1 LRWHCHN
8 NFKTYRFRIKK
19 QGDIEMNI
27 LLWIF
32 QILLA
37 FVYIYHAWLM
47 WFLPAAARQ
56 GGQMA
61 YIEAI
66 PSGLRRFTA
75 VAESLAG
82 VGLILPWSTGILP
95 WLTPLAAVGLVL
107 IMVGAVVFHLPARNI
122 RILSST

>member
-1 LRWHCHN
+1 
-8 NFKTYRFRIKK
+8 
-19 QGDIEMNI
+19 MNTI
-27 LLWIF
+27 LWII

-37 FVYIYHAWLM
+37 FVFIYHGWMM
-47 WFLPAAARQ
+47 WFLPPQARQ

-82 VGLILPWSTGILP
+82 VGLILPWLTGILP

-107 IMVGAVVFHLPARNI
+107 IMAGAVVVHIPRKEYPNI
-122 RILSST
+122 VFNLVLLALAAFVAYERFVMLGR

>member
-1 LRWHCHN
+1 
-8 NFKTYRFRIKK
+8 
-19 QGDIEMNI
+19 MNI
-27 LLWIF
+27 LLWVI

-37 FVYIYHAWLM
+37 FVFISHGRLM
-47 WFLPAAARQ
+47 WFLPPPARQ

-75 VAESLAG
+75 IAESLAG
-82 VGLILPWSTGILP
+82 VGLILPWLTGILP

-107 IMVGAVVFHLPARNI
+107 IMIGAVIVHIPRKEYPNIVFNLVLLALAAFVAYERFVLAN
-122 RILSST
+122 L